1 MQVRA
6 KNLDIKRLINGN
18 TELTFE
24 VEDKSG
30 NIAKNLTNQ
39 SKLLNSE
46 LELNID
52 KYSPKRSLNHNR
64 LFWDMC
70 NELSNHINDPV
81 ITANEIYKSLIVEYG
96 VSIIEPIADDIL
108 EFAIKAWESRGEGW
122 LTQVLRKSNLD
133 GNFTNVKFW
142 FGSSIYNSKM
152 FWKLVEGLKILCKEN
167 DFDISHYDQRLQAS
181 IKALEEQEISS
192 MQNKE
197 KAPKKE

>member
-30 NIAKNLTNQ
+30 KIALNLSKQN
-39 SKLLNSE
+39 KLLNSE

-52 KYSPKRSLNHNR
+52 KYSPKRSLNHNK
-64 LFWDMC
+64 LFWDIC
-70 NELSNHINDPV
+70 EELSKHINDPV

-96 VSIIEPIADDIL
+96 VSTIEPIADDIL
-108 EFAIKAWESRGEGW
+108 EFAIKVWESRGKGW
-122 LTQVLRKSNLD
+122 LTQTLRKSKLD
-133 GNFTNVKFW
+133 GGYTNVQFW
-142 FGSSIYNSKM
+142 CGSSVYDPRM
-152 FWKLVEGLKILCKEN
+152 FNKLVEGLKILCKEN

-181 IKALEEQEISS
+181 IKALEEQEISA

-197 KAPKKE
+197 NKAIRD